1 MKESDNPSAVRSK
14 KVITDSLLELLKTC
28 PYNEITVTQ
37 IIQNSDVARRTF
49 YRNFTSKD
57 DVIEAYIRSII
68 IEYADNWEIRKTDS
82 IDLIF
87 DFVDKYKPFLMLL
100 SKNNMLHIFLICLN
114 NHLPEA
120 HMNAAR
126 EEDPYRAF
134 FGDLDPSYLL
144 PFHIGGIWNTIFV
157 WMNNGMKESQDDIRL
172 TLKSYYS
179 SFSLSPSH
187 R

>member
-1 MKESDNPSAVRSK
+1 MKDSDNPSAIRSR
-14 KVITDSLLELLKTC
+14 KVITDSLLELLNIF

-57 DVIEAYIRSII
+57 DVIETYIRNII
-68 IEYADNWEIRKTDS
+68 MEYADSWEIHKYNS

-87 DFVDKYKPFLMLL
+87 DFVDKYKPFLVLL
-100 SKNNMLHIFLICLN
+100 ARNNMLHIFLTCLN
-114 NHLPEA
+114 NYLPEA
-120 HMNAAR
+120 HMNAAQ
-126 EEDPYRAF
+126 EDPFRAF
-134 FGDLDPSYLL
+134 FGDLNPSYLL

-179 SFSLSPSH
+179 SFTVPSAK
-187 R
+187 